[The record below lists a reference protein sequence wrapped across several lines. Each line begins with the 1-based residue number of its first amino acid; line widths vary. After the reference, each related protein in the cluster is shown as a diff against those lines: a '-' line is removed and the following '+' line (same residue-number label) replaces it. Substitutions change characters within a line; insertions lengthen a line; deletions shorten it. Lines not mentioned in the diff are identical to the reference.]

1 MNIWEN
7 AVITQ
12 KGLALQAK
20 LIAGNT
26 LAITKVQ
33 IGAGYVTPGLLMQQ
47 TAVTDAKE
55 TMTQVASITYPE
67 QGKCAVKINYTN
79 DSVTTGYT
87 ARQVG
92 FYATDPDEGEILYFI
107 AQAESGQG
115 TVVPSI
121 TEMPGYSAEWTFYFQ
136 YGQADNVNVTV
147 DPSNTVSQGEM
158 ESYIKQYVEENTIS
172 EEEVIT
178 IVSEGYVKKTGDT
191 MTGPLYI
198 NGDIVLAGLKDNVTL
213 YVATTGSDSTGDGTS
228 GKPFLTIAKAL
239 SVLPK
244 NLNGKTATITVAAGT
259 YNEARVD
266 VTSFSGGELVITG
279 TSSSAK
285 PSITN
290 GIYVNKCN
298 AAVTLKWLTLT
309 SSSSGSQGA
318 AFVNCQQA
326 NIDTCAVTSAT
337 TQQNH
342 GILIDSLSTAYI
354 VGTHVTNC
362 NYAVLSRAARVFIQS
377 ISGGGNRIGFYST
390 NGGDIRI
397 RESTVAS
404 TGALYFTEYGGRI
417 YMGGQVSAPNY

>member
-1 MNIWEN
+1 MNIWAN
-7 AVITQ
+7 AVMTQ
-12 KGLALQAK
+12 KGLALQSK

-26 LAITKVQ
+26 LDITKVE

-47 TAVTDAKE
+47 TAVSDPKKTLN
-55 TMTQVASITYPE
+55 MVSGITYPE
-67 QGKCAVKINYTN
+67 QGKCAVKININN
-79 DSVTTGYT
+79 DDVTTGYT
-87 ARQVG
+87 AMQVG
-92 FYATDPDEGEILYFI
+92 IYAMDPDEGEILYFI
-107 AQAESGQG
+107 SQAESGTG
-115 TVVPSI
+115 TEVPSK

-147 DPSNTVSQGEM
+147 DPSNTVSQSEM
-158 ESYIKQYVEENTIS
+158 ESYVQQQMGE
-172 EEEVIT
+172 
-178 IVSEGYVKKTGDT
+178 YVKKTGDT
-191 MTGPLYI
+191 MTGELYI
-198 NGDIVLAGLKDNVTL
+198 NNDIVLAGLKDNVTL
-213 YVATTGSDSTGDGTS
+213 YVSTTGNDSTGDGTS

-298 AAVTLKWLTLT
+298 AAVTLRWLTLT
-309 SSSSGSQGA
+309 SSSAGSQGA

-417 YMGGQVSAPNY
+417 YMGGQASVPNY

>member
-121 TEMPGYSAEWTFYFQ
+121 TEMPGYSAEWTFTFK
-136 YGQADNVNVTV
+136 YGQADNVTVTV
-147 DPSNTVSQGEM
+147 DPSNTVSQAEM
-158 ESYIKQYVEENTIS
+158 VSYVTNYVTEYVEETI
-172 EEEVIT
+172 
-178 IVSEGYVKKTGDT
+178 G
-191 MTGPLYI
+191 
-198 NGDIVLAGLKDNVTL
+198 GLKENVDL
-213 YVATTGSDSTGDGTS
+213 YVATTGNDTTGDGTS
-228 GKPFLTIAKAL
+228 ENPFLTIAKAL
-239 SVLPK
+239 STLDK
-244 NLNGKTATITVAAGT
+244 DLNGKKATVYIAAGT
-259 YNEARVD
+259 YGESRVN
-266 VTSFSGGELVITG
+266 VTSFTNGELILTG
-279 TSSSAK
+279 TSSATK

-290 GIYVNKCN
+290 GVYVNKCS
-298 AAVTLKWLTLT
+298 AAVTLRYLTLT
-309 SSSSGSQGA
+309 SSSTGSQGA
-318 AFVNCQQA
+318 GVVNCQQA
-326 NIDTCAVTSAT
+326 TIDTCAVTSAT

-362 NYAVLSRAARVFIQS
+362 NYAVLSRAARVVIYS
-377 ISGGGNRIGFYST
+377 VSGGGNRIGFYAT

-397 RESTVAS
+397 RESSVTS
-404 TGALYFTEYGGRI
+404 TGAAYFTEYGGRI
-417 YMGGQVSAPNY
+417 YQGGQTSVPNY

>member
-1 MNIWEN
+1 MNIWAN
-7 AVITQ
+7 AVMTQ
-12 KGLALQAK
+12 KGLALQSK

-26 LAITKVQ
+26 LDITKVE

-47 TAVTDAKE
+47 TAVSDPKKTLN
-55 TMTQVASITYPE
+55 MVSGITYPE
-67 QGKCAVKINYTN
+67 QGKCAVKININN
-79 DSVTTGYT
+79 DDVTTGYT
-87 ARQVG
+87 AMQVG
-92 FYATDPDEGEILYFI
+92 IYAMDPDEGEILYFI
-107 AQAESGQG
+107 SQAESGTG
-115 TVVPSI
+115 TEVPSK

-147 DPSNTVSQGEM
+147 DPSNTVSQSEM
-158 ESYIKQYVEENTIS
+158 ESYVQQHMGE
-172 EEEVIT
+172 
-178 IVSEGYVKKTGDT
+178 YVKKTGDT
-191 MTGPLYI
+191 MTGELYI
-198 NGDIVLAGLKDNVTL
+198 NNDIVLAGLKDNVTL
-213 YVATTGSDSTGDGTS
+213 YVSTTGNDSTGDGTS

-298 AAVTLKWLTLT
+298 AAVTLRWLTLT
-309 SSSSGSQGA
+309 SSSAGSQGA

-417 YMGGQVSAPNY
+417 YMGGQASVPNY

>member
-1 MNIWEN
+1 MNIWAN
-7 AVITQ
+7 TVMTQ
-12 KGLALQAK
+12 KGLALQSK

-26 LAITKVQ
+26 LNITKVQ
-33 IGAGYVTPGLLMQQ
+33 IGSGYVTPGLLMQQ
-47 TAVTDAKE
+47 TAVTSPQK
-55 TMTQVASITYPE
+55 TLNMVSGITYPE
-67 QGKCAVKINYTN
+67 EGKCAVKININN
-79 DSVTTGYT
+79 DDVTTGYT
-87 ARQVG
+87 AMQVG
-92 FYATDPDEGEILYFI
+92 IYANDPDEGEILYFI
-107 AQAESGQG
+107 AQAESGTG
-115 TVVPSI
+115 TEVPSK

-147 DPSNTVSQGEM
+147 DPSNTVSQAEM
-158 ESYIKQYVEENTIS
+158 EDYIKQYVEEHTIS
-172 EEEVIT
+172 EEEVLA
-178 IVSEGYVKKTGDT
+178 IVKDGYVGKEGGTFTGDIYVNENIVI
-191 MTGPLYI
+191 TGLT
-198 NGDIVLAGLKDNVTL
+198 DNVTL

-228 GKPFLTIAKAL
+228 GKPFQTIAKAL
-239 SVLPK
+239 AALPK

-266 VTSFSGGELVITG
+266 VTSFTGGELVITG

-285 PSITN
+285 PTITN

-298 AAVTLKWLTLT
+298 AAVTLRWLTLT